1 MENIIA
7 VVVTVAAIALLIKL
21 LSTPIRWIWKI
32 CINTAAGCILLMLS
46 NLLAELT
53 GFWFYIDINFLH
65 GCLVGF
71 LGLPGYVLA
80 LLHQIF
86 F

>member
-1 MENIIA
+1 MESIFA
-7 VVVTVAAIALLIKL
+7 VVVTVVAVVLLIKL
-21 LSTPIRWIWKI
+21 LTTPIRWIWKI

-46 NLLAELT
+46 NLLATVT
-53 GFWFYIDINFLH
+53 GFWFYIDITFLH

>member
-1 MENIIA
+1 MSQILGFIISAVA
-7 VVVTVAAIALLIKL
+7 VVLLIRL
-21 LSTPIRWIWKI
+21 LTAPIRWIWKI
-32 CINTAAGCILLMLS
+32 CINTAAGCVLLALS
-46 NLLAELT
+46 NLLAPLT
-53 GFWFYIDINFLH
+53 GLHIDITFLH

-80 LLHQIF
+80 VLHQIF

>member
-1 MENIIA
+1 MEEIIGIIVSAAA
-7 VVVTVAAIALLIKL
+7 VFLLIKL
-21 LSTPIRWIWKI
+21 ISTPIRWFWKI
-32 CINTAAGCILLMLS
+32 CINTAAGCVLLALS
-46 NLLAELT
+46 NLFAPLT
-53 GFWFYIDINFLH
+53 GLYIDITFLH

-80 LLHQIF
+80 VLHQLF

>member
-1 MENIIA
+1 
-7 VVVTVAAIALLIKL
+7 
-21 LSTPIRWIWKI
+21 
-32 CINTAAGCILLMLS
+32 MLS

>member
-1 MENIIA
+1 MEEIIGIIVSAAA
-7 VVVTVAAIALLIKL
+7 VFLLIKL
-21 LSTPIRWIWKI
+21 ISTPIRWFWKI
-32 CINTAAGCILLMLS
+32 CINTLAGCVLLTLS
-46 NLLAELT
+46 NLLAPLT
-53 GFWFYIDINFLH
+53 GLYIDITFLH

>member
-1 MENIIA
+1 MENILGAIISI
-7 VVVTVAAIALLIKL
+7 VAILLLIQL
-21 LSTPIRWIWKI
+21 LTTPIRWFWKI
-32 CINTAAGCILLMLS
+32 CINTAAGCVLLALS
-46 NLLAELT
+46 NLFAPLT
-53 GFWFYIDINFLH
+53 GLYIDITFLH

-80 LLHQIF
+80 VLHQLF

>member
-1 MENIIA
+1 MENILGAIISI
-7 VVVTVAAIALLIKL
+7 VAILLLIKL
-21 LSTPIRWIWKI
+21 LFWKI
-32 CINTAAGCILLMLS
+32 CINTAAGCVLLALS
-46 NLLAELT
+46 NLFAPLT
-53 GFWFYIDINFLH
+53 GLYIDITFLH

-80 LLHQIF
+80 VLHQLF

>member
-32 CINTAAGCILLMLS
+32 CINTAAGCVLLALS
-46 NLLAELT
+46 NLFAPLT
-53 GFWFYIDINFLH
+53 GLYIDITFLH

-80 LLHQIF
+80 VLHQLF